1 MTDAPPPPPTPNDWE
16 EVTDD
21 IDGCRMFQRGRHQDG
36 TFIRVYVP
44 KQAEDPAQPLRAI
57 LYLHGF
63 ALCLP
68 SFYDAHMRQLARQ
81 GWIVF
86 YPDFQRSTY
95 KEEPLSSAGQP
106 RGAARSAPSPKA
118 PTAWGR
124 TTFKLLRRN
133 REEPLRLEDLPDE
146 LSVRPRGAQRPLQV
160 NLPELRVRDLR
171 RVLLPWLL
179 IRLVVTV
186 IGWFRRNFA
195 RNLGELIGTVL
206 LSLAYAPK
214 DWLHNAVMLA
224 ESAWND
230 LASDPSYAH
239 WASSPVAVYGFG
251 HSLGGLLTL
260 SLPSLESE
268 SKASRFAPRVIVAA
282 DPATSTEMGIPG
294 FVINLLKLF
303 NAPFTA
309 EPLRIQDTGPCID
322 KPVAILHGLDDT
334 IVRPQ
339 LWAEQ
344 GGGGAF
350 TSINGPSKALY
361 FASSN
366 PKRDLVAFHNQAVTS
381 TKTYDDDLFK
391 SFGGVKHGPN
401 AYNTEWIWPALCA
414 LFTEEVAPPD
424 LLEHL
429 PCKPPFAVSAEPP
442 PPLRQLWA
450 WLLALAVVVV
460 AVVVVVWWKRAG
472 G

>member
-1 MTDAPPPPPTPNDWE
+1 MTNDCLPTPAPPDWE
-16 EVTDD
+16 ELTDER
-21 IDGCRMFQRGRHQDG
+21 DGCRMFQRGRHHDG

-44 KQAEDPAQPLRAI
+44 KQAEDPSQPLRAI

-63 ALCLP
+63 ALCVP
-68 SFYDAHMRQLARQ
+68 SFYDEHMRQLAGQ
-81 GWIVF
+81 GWIVL

-95 KEEPLSSAGQP
+95 KEEPLSSAAQP
-106 RGAARSAPSPKA
+106 RGAARSAPSVRT

-124 TTFKLLRRN
+124 TTFKLLRRR
-133 REEPLRLEDLPDE
+133 REELLRLEDLPDE
-146 LSVRPRGAQRPLQV
+146 LTGLQRGTLRPVNV

-179 IRLVVTV
+179 IRLVFTV
-186 IGWFRRNFA
+186 IGWFRRNYA

-214 DWLHNAVMLA
+214 DWLHNAVTLA

-230 LASDPSYAH
+230 LARDPRYAH

-260 SLPSLESE
+260 SLPSLESTT
-268 SKASRFAPRVIVAA
+268 SASRFAPRVIVAS

-309 EPLRIQDTGPCID
+309 KPLRIQDTGPHID

-339 LWAEQ
+339 LWADQ

-350 TSINGPSKALY
+350 ASVGGPSKALY

-366 PKRDLVAFHNQAVTS
+366 PKCDLVAFHNQPVTS
-381 TKTYDDDLFK
+381 TEIYDDDFFK

-414 LFTEEVAPPD
+414 LFNEDVAPPD
-424 LLEHL
+424 LLEQL
-429 PCKPPFAVSAEPP
+429 GCKPPFAVSTEPP
-442 PPLRQLWA
+442 PPLRQLTP
-450 WLLALAVVVV
+450 WLLALAVIAM
-460 AVVVVVWWKRAG
+460 AVGVVVWRIQVG

>member
-1 MTDAPPPPPTPNDWE
+1 MTDAPLPAAAPNHWE

-21 IDGCRMFQRGRHQDG
+21 SDGCRMFQRGRHHDG

-44 KQAEDPAQPLRAI
+44 KQAEDPARPLRAI

-86 YPDFQRSTY
+86 FPDFQRSTY

-106 RGAARSAPSPKA
+106 RGAARSTPSPKA

-133 REEPLRLEDLPDE
+133 REDLLRLDDLPDE
-146 LSVRPRGAQRPLQV
+146 LTVLPRGTQRPLEV

-179 IRLVVTV
+179 MRLVLTV
-186 IGWFRRNFA
+186 IGWFRRNYA

-214 DWLHNAVMLA
+214 DWLHNAVKLA

-230 LASDPSYAH
+230 LARDPRYAH
-239 WASSPVAVYGFG
+239 WATSPVAVYGFG

-260 SLPSLESE
+260 SLPSLTSTTT
-268 SKASRFAPRVIVAA
+268 ASRFAPRVIVAS

-309 EPLRIQDTGPCID
+309 EPLRIQDTGPLID

-334 IVRPQ
+334 LVRPQ
-339 LWAEQ
+339 LWAVQ

-350 TSINGPSKALY
+350 PSVGGPSKGLY

-366 PKRDLVAFHNQAVTS
+366 PERNLTAFHNQAVTS
-381 TKTYDDDLFK
+381 TQTYDDDLFK

-401 AYNTEWIWPALCA
+401 AYNTEWIWPALHA
-414 LFTEEVAPPD
+414 LFTEAVAPPD

-429 PCKPPFAVSAEPP
+429 GDKPPFAVSAEPP
-442 PPLRQLWA
+442 PPLPRLWP
-450 WLLALAVVVV
+450 WLLAAAAIVV
-460 AVVVVVWWKRAG
+460 AVVVVWRLRAG

>member
-1 MTDAPPPPPTPNDWE
+1 MTDDPLTPPPASDWQ

-21 IDGCRMFQRGRHQDG
+21 SDGCRLFQRGRHHDG

-44 KQAEDPAQPLRAI
+44 KQAEDSAQPLRAI

-68 SFYDAHMRQLARQ
+68 SFYDAHMRQLAQQ

-95 KEEPLSSAGQP
+95 KEEPLPGGEQP
-106 RGAARSAPSPKA
+106 RGATRSAPSAQA

-124 TTFKLLRRN
+124 TTFKLLRRK
-133 REEPLRLEDLPDE
+133 REDLLRLEDLPDD
-146 LSVRPRGAQRPLQV
+146 LTGLQSGTLRPLNA

-179 IRLVVTV
+179 IRLVFTV
-186 IGWFRRNFA
+186 IGWFRRNYA
-195 RNLGELIGTVL
+195 RNLSELIGTVL

-214 DWLHNAVMLA
+214 DWLHNAVTLA

-230 LASDPSYAH
+230 LARDPRYAH
-239 WASSPVAVYGFG
+239 WPCSPVAVYGFG

-260 SLPSLESE
+260 SLPSLKSTTT
-268 SKASRFAPRVIVAA
+268 ASRFTPRVIVAS

-309 EPLRIQDTGPCID
+309 EPLRIQDTGPHID

-350 TSINGPSKALY
+350 SSVGGPSKALY

-381 TKTYDDDLFK
+381 TQTYDDDLFK

-414 LFTEEVAPPD
+414 LFIKEVAPPY
-424 LLEHL
+424 LLENL
-429 PCKPPFAVSAEPP
+429 GCQPPFAVSAEPP
-442 PPLRQLWA
+442 PPLRQWWV
-450 WLLALAVVVV
+450 WLLPLAVIAV
-460 AVVVVVWWKRAG
+460 AVVVAWRMRAG